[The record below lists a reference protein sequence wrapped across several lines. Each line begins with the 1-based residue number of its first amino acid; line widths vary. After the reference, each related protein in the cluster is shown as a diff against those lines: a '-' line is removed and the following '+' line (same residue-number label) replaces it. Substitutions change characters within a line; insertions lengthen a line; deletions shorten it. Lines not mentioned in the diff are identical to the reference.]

1 MRWLARDVWDLTNG
15 ERYMGDGEREATPRD
30 STSRVAWGAWRYKEF
45 VRSNDLQILPMR
57 RARQAIGSMRKTD
70 RVYIFMVERTGVLVW
85 KMPARVAGHEFM
97 HELEI
102 CTECFPILGLAIMA

>member
-1 MRWLARDVWDLTNG
+1 
-15 ERYMGDGEREATPRD
+15 
-30 STSRVAWGAWRYKEF
+30 
-45 VRSNDLQILPMR
+45 
-57 RARQAIGSMRKTD
+57 
-70 RVYIFMVERTGVLVW
+70 VYIFMVERTGELVW

>member
-1 MRWLARDVWDLTNG
+1 
-15 ERYMGDGEREATPRD
+15 
-30 STSRVAWGAWRYKEF
+30 
-45 VRSNDLQILPMR
+45 
-57 RARQAIGSMRKTD
+57 MRKTD